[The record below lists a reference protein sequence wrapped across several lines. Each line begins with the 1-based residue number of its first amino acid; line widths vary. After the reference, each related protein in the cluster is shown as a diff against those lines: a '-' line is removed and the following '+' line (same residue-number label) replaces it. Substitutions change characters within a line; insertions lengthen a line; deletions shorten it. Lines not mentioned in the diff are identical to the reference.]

1 MNNIP
6 KNKSAIN
13 IEGFKTKLEQIRDH
27 NVTNSKDLEGLL
39 IRDVTSFEEVSLIF
53 KSNINWMLFSFGLA
67 I

>member
-13 IEGFKTKLEQIRDH
+13 IEGFKTKLEQIRDQ

>member
-1 MNNIP
+1 MNNIL

-13 IEGFKTKLEQIRDH
+13 IEGFKTKLEQIRDQ